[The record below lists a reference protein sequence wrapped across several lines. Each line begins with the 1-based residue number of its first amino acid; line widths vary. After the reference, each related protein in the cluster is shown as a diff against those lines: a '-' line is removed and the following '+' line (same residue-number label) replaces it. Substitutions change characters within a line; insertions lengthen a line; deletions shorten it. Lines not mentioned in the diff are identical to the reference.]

1 MESTTNAISSPS
13 GSALSPSADLQLSLE
28 SRLQARLEGNG
39 SPIFAYKWKRWDMKS
54 GPPICALR
62 ARALPTS
69 GSDSSSWPTPTATD
83 ASNSRRHGY
92 MKKGHPGTTLLD
104 AALETELDPSTLG
117 SWGTPTAVD
126 FGGTPE
132 QAISRK
138 LKAGMGLTA
147 SMLVHQ
153 VQQLGPISSGSPAET
168 ESTARLNPDFARWL
182 MGLPPEW
189 DACAPTEMRLSRKS
203 RRHSSPAS

>member
-13 GSALSPSADLQLSLE
+13 GSALSPSAGLQLSLANKL
-28 SRLQARLEGNG
+28 RARLEGSG
-39 SPIFAYKWKRWDMKS
+39 SPIFAYRWKRWDMKS

-69 GSDSSSWPTPTATD
+69 DSDSSSWPTPTAMD

-104 AALETELDPSTLG
+104 AALSAQTEVQCSPPHKAALA

-132 QAISRK
+132 QAIYRK
-138 LKAGMGLTA
+138 KKAGMGLTA

-153 VQQLGPISSGSPAET
+153 VQQLGPDSSGSPAKT
-168 ESTARLNPDFARWL
+168 ENPGRLNPAFARWL

-189 DACAPTEMRLSRKS
+189 GDCAPTEMRLSRK
-203 RRHSSPAS
+203 